1 MIKPKMKIGTITF
14 GKSRRAPKAVLVD
27 VTFDDKTGNNL
38 FKLGLKLIQKDKDTV
53 IEYVIKK
60 ALENA
65 VKK

>member
-53 IEYVIKK
+53 IEYVIRR
-60 ALENA
+60 ALE
-65 VKK
+65 KKKKK